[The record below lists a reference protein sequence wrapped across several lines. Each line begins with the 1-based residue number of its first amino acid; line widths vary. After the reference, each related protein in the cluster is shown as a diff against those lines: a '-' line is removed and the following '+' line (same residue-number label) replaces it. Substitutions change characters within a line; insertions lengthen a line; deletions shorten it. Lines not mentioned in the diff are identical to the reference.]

1 MLPAAG
7 VIRTETSLEHIILGK
22 SVIGLRALRQEGYV
36 YRVRLLR
43 MQPSVRR
50 AMSAFQDSYTQLGH
64 RHGPP
69 DGGRGPPD
77 GGRLVL
83 R

>member
-1 MLPAAG
+1 MQNCAA
-7 VIRTETSLEHIILGK
+7 
-22 SVIGLRALRQEGYV
+22 LRQEGFALRQEGYV

-50 AMSAFQDSYTQLGH
+50 VMSAFQDSYTQLGR
-64 RHGPP
+64 RHGPA
-69 DGGRGPPD
+69 PD
-77 GGRLVL
+77 GGRLML